1 MVNNRRNE
9 EVKFN
14 IIENIGALNEYA
26 TGWTKELNIFAWNE
40 GAPKYDIRDWS
51 PEHDHMSRGITL
63 FEEEAR
69 NLMNLLSEKLGG
81 DTAEAVSESESA

>member
-26 TGWTKELNIFAWNE
+26 TGWTKELNIVAWNE
-40 GAPKYDIRDWS
+40 GAPKYDIRDWNQN
-51 PEHDHMSRGITL
+51 HDKMGKGITL
-63 FEEEAR
+63 TKEEYSILI
-69 NLMNLLSEKLGG
+69 NG
-81 DTAEAVSESESA
+81 DDTE

>member
-1 MVNNRRNE
+1 MTLEIGLRN
-9 EVKFN
+9 
-14 IIENIGALNEYA
+14 
-26 TGWTKELNIFAWNE
+26 
-40 GAPKYDIRDWS
+40 
-51 PEHDHMSRGITL
+51 MSRGITL